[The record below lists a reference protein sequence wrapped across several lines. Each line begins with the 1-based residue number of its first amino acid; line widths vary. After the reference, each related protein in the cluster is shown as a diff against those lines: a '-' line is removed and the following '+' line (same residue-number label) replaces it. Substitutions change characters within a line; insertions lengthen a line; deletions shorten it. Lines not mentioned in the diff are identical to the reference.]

1 MEQSQG
7 GVKLLLKIPEAV
19 EATGYSRSFLYERI
33 AAGDIKVMRVG
44 RTVRIPWEELR
55 AWVDRQKAAI
65 TS

>member
-33 AAGDIKVMRVG
+33 AAGERVL
-44 RTVRIPWEELR
+44 E
-55 AWVDRQKAAI
+55 AAI
-65 TS
+65 F

>member
-44 RTVRIPWEELR
+44 RAVRIPWEELR